1 MKLKLTHEIIRA
13 HLFCGSFR
21 PMNKTDYDAY
31 NGADEG
37 SLIAD
42 IMLSGYTYSVIFSP
56 VTGAAQINVF
66 DETTNE
72 LYAWE
77 MDLNTGINV
86 KLS

>member
-1 MKLKLTHEIIRA
+1 MELKLSHEIIRA
-13 HLFCGSFR
+13 HLFCGNFR
-21 PMNKTDYDAY
+21 PMSKTDYDAY

-42 IMLSGYTYSVIFSP
+42 IMLSGYTYGVIFSP

-77 MDLNTGINV
+77 MDLNNGNYV
-86 KLS
+86 RLS

>member
-1 MKLKLTHEIIRA
+1 MELKLTADLIRA
-13 HLFCGSFR
+13 HLFNGSFR
-21 PMNKTDYDAY
+21 AMSKTDYDSY

-42 IMLSGYTYSVIFSP
+42 ITLGRYTYGVIFSP
-56 VTGAAQINVF
+56 VTGAAQINAF
-66 DETTNE
+66 DETINE

-86 KLS
+86 KLF